1 MKKPKTENELPGYI
15 KKIPPEH
22 LYIES
27 SGLPFSDVTRHTL
40 DRLKDRVD
48 RGLASCI
55 VIDGAM
61 GSGKTTF
68 AVQMADYIQGDFI
81 DLQKQLSLGGK
92 EFFKKADV
100 VVRDKLK
107 VLIYD
112 EAGDF
117 DRRGALGQFNKM
129 LNRFFQ
135 TYRAY
140 KIIVIVVLPNF
151 KILDNRLFDNQ
162 VPRVLFHMTKK
173 AKTYA
178 EYKAY
183 SLRRMFWLLNA
194 FKKFNDPLTAYKLT
208 DHNYRGKVKDLPASR
223 CAALDKLSTAGKKEI
238 IRESRVKLEGMVNR
252 KTIARAFN
260 KTLSWVANRLVLYD
274 VKPVHKMGR
283 TEFYGQEVIDIIRK
297 EEKARAGA
305 IK

>member
-1 MKKPKTENELPGYI
+1 MKTPRTKDLPAYV

-27 SGLPFSDVTRHTL
+27 SGLPFDNLTRYTL
-40 DRLKDRVD
+40 DRLRSRVD

-61 GSGKTTF
+61 GTGKTTA
-68 AVQMADYIQGDFI
+68 AVHYADYIEGDFI
-81 DLQKQLSLGGK
+81 DLEKQLSLGGK

-151 KILDNRLFDNQ
+151 KILDGRLFDNQ

-173 AKTYA
+173 EKTYTNF
-178 EYKAY
+178 KVY
-183 SLRRMFWLLNA
+183 SLRRMFWLLNS
-194 FKKFNDPLTAYKLT
+194 FKRFNDPLTAYKLT
-208 DHNYRGKVKDLPASR
+208 DANYRGRVKDLPAVR
-223 CAALDKLSTAGKKEI
+223 RAALEKLSTAGKKEI
-238 IRESRVKLEGMVNR
+238 IQESRVKLEGLVTR

-260 KTLSWVANRLVLYD
+260 KTMSWVGNRVALYD
-274 VKPVHKMGR
+274 IKYVHKVAR
-283 TEFYGQEVIDIIRK
+283 TEFYPAECIEIIKR
-297 EEKARAGA
+297 EEKARREAME
-305 IK
+305 